1 MTARDHVVLCPYCG
15 ERAECVDSSRVY
27 GRSFGSMIWL
37 CDPCDAYVGCHKNSP
52 THAPLGTLAQASLRK
67 LRKEVHNLLDPIWKL
82 GLQAG
87 EKDARRRTYTWLA
100 TQLGLPAKRCH
111 VAEFDL
117 PTCVIA
123 TGVLKGVTWE
133 VVKAA
138 TEVEVFRR
146 GALVV
151 VERGGESQTGVVVS
165 GPLRTPTTSGAQY
178 SVVLDGQPGVHL
190 IPDTDLDHAPI
201 IDSIARLADDA
212 G

>member
-1 MTARDHVVLCPYCG
+1 MTANARVVACPYCG
-15 ERAECVDSSRVY
+15 QPAELVDSDRVY
-27 GRSFGSMIWL
+27 RRSFGMIWL
-37 CDPCDAYVGCHKNSP
+37 CEPCDAYVGCHRNSP
-52 THAPLGTLAQASLRK
+52 THAPLGTLAQAPLRK

-82 GLQAG
+82 GLAVG

-100 TQLGLPAKRCH
+100 KQLGLPTKRCH

-123 TGVLKGVTWE
+123 TGVLKGIAWE
-133 VVKAA
+133 TVKAA
-138 TEVEVFRR
+138 TEVEIFKQGTV
-146 GALVV
+146 VV
-151 VERGGESQTGVVVS
+151 VERGGERQTGVIVSKPFRIVS
-165 GPLRTPTTSGAQY
+165 GVGVHY
-178 SVVLDGQPGVHL
+178 SVLLDGQPGAHL